1 MYSAPLA
8 PINVP
13 DPALL
18 IRKAGTNPA
27 TETRS
32 ASAWIAGRLNLAGKA
47 MLAPLA
53 SPDVVVEDGIFDV
66 ILPDGNLPKPG
77 KTNASAKIVDIYPGS
92 PYHPAKTDAEG
103 NVVTDSEGKP
113 VREKHQVVRV
123 LLVIEQPATK
133 PAAAE

>member
-1 MYSAPLA
+1 MYTAPLA
-8 PINVP
+8 PIAI
-13 DPALL
+13 PAPAIL

-53 SPDVVVEDGIFDV
+53 AQDVVVEDGIFDV
-66 ILPDGNLPKPG
+66 ILADGSLPRPG
-77 KTNASAKIVDIYPGS
+77 KTNASARVLDMFPGS

-103 NVVTDSEGKP
+103 NVVADESGKP

-123 LLVIEQPATK
+123 LLVIEQPAARST
-133 PAAAE
+133 AE

>member
-1 MYSAPLA
+1 MYTAPLA

-13 DPALL
+13 APAIL

-53 SPDVVVEDGIFDV
+53 SADTIIEDGIFDV
-66 ILPDGNLPKPG
+66 LLADGSLPKPG
-77 KTNASAKIVDIYPGS
+77 KTNASARVLDMFPGS

-113 VREKHQVVRV
+113 VREKHQIVRV
-123 LLVIEQPATK
+123 LLVIEQPTTK
-133 PAAAE
+133 AAE